1 MRTGLGLSVAVA
13 ACLAFGL
20 AAASASAQWVAVRQP
35 TEETAPPDAP
45 ADAPVWSPSRRP
57 PPAYSDD
64 VRRAEPKKPSARS
77 SARSEPRAGGGLKQ
91 ASYDPQTAGAVKYEV
106 PAQETLT
113 PIPLRQGAVEI
124 GDQPPNGPELF
135 DDNGP
140 PGMYDGADDG
150 RQPCPGCPTADS
162 WRPIADRLW
171 CRGEYLIWW
180 TRGSNLPPLVTTS
193 PVGTLPQDA
202 GILGRADTEIL
213 YGDNQVLTDARS
225 GGRFTAGYLLLP
237 CEGLGVEANYLSLGT
252 AASHYQADD
261 TSLPILARPYYDLGL
276 NAQDA
281 LLVSHPDFLSG
292 SIAIDS
298 TTDFQGAEVLLR
310 KTLCQGYCNR
320 LDFLVGYRFARLNDG
335 LDIQQFSE
343 WTRPYGDILAG
354 TTKSLVDSFDTQ
366 NQFNGGELGLSY
378 RGRAGQ
384 WSLELLGKIGLG
396 DNLSDLTVGGS
407 TITTLPDGRS
417 GTFVGGLLAQE
428 TNIGKYQRNQFAVLP
443 ELGVTVGY
451 NLTCQLRATL
461 GYTFIYWNNVLR
473 AGDQIDS
480 SLSQLPPEP
489 PTGTHEPA
497 ALMKTT
503 DFWAQ
508 GLRAGVDFCF

>member
-1 MRTGLGLSVAVA
+1 
-13 ACLAFGL
+13 
-20 AAASASAQWVAVRQP
+20 
-35 TEETAPPDAP
+35 
-45 ADAPVWSPSRRP
+45 
-57 PPAYSDD
+57 
-64 VRRAEPKKPSARS
+64 
-77 SARSEPRAGGGLKQ
+77 
-91 ASYDPQTAGAVKYEV
+91 
-106 PAQETLT
+106 
-113 PIPLRQGAVEI
+113 
-124 GDQPPNGPELF
+124 
-135 DDNGP
+135 
-140 PGMYDGADDG
+140 
-150 RQPCPGCPTADS
+150 
-162 WRPIADRLW
+162 
-171 CRGEYLIWW
+171 
-180 TRGSNLPPLVTTS
+180 
-193 PVGTLPQDA
+193 VGTLPQDA

-213 YGDNQVLTDARS
+213 YGDNQVMTDARS

-237 CEGLGVEANYLSLGT
+237 CEGLGVEANYLFLGT

-261 TSLPILARPYYDLGL
+261 TSVPILARPYYDLGL

-281 LLVSHPDFLSG
+281 LLVSHPDFLNG

-298 TTDFQGAEVLLR
+298 TTNFQGAEVLLR

-354 TTKSLVDSFDTQ
+354 TTKSLVDSFDTE
-366 NQFNGGELGLSY
+366 NQFHGGELGLSY

-396 DNLSDLTVGGS
+396 DNLSDLTIGGS

-428 TNIGKYQRNQFAVLP
+428 TNIGKYERNQFAVLP